1 VMSPAW
7 AAAAQS
13 QLVADTWND
22 RIQVFSLG

>member
-1 VMSPAW
+1 MSHAW